1 MNRLLTVAILFA
13 LAMCANAASF
23 RKLKLRCLVIGQKKK
38 VHFNLPVVK
47 GACQAK
53 CASHKRAECVW
64 WQKGHPGELLQAT
77 QTRIAKNC
85 KITGPR
91 GQVKFDL
98 GVSRQTCRKLCEN
111 HPKATCMFNA
121 RVNLQTQ

>member
-13 LAMCANAASF
+13 LAMCANAYNF
-23 RKLKLRCLVIGQKKK
+23 RKKKVRCLIIGQKKK
-38 VHFNLPVVK
+38 VHLDKPMSRN
-47 GACQAK
+47 ACQSN
-53 CASHKRAECVW
+53 CGFHRRAECVW
-64 WQKGHPGELLQAT
+64 WQRGAKGALLQAT
-77 QTRIAKNC
+77 QTRKAKNC

-121 RVNLQTQ
+121 RVNLQKQ